1 METRTHISPALG
13 IDDSR
18 GRAARLLAEIEEIRA
33 STAEDRL
40 AGFLDTSYFAACL
53 LVPEAL
59 EHLLA
64 AMPSRPDPLGARN
77 ALARTFLHADSPVPV
92 HASVQFGRWYAQ
104 ATSPG
109 LRDRLGML
117 LLRLQ
122 QQTFDGRHDLAQR
135 TAQEVT
141 AQLNSAPDRTGI
153 QDFLPAV
160 LIGVG
165 SAHLQAGSLDAAIGS
180 YRSASRW
187 AEAGSHP
194 AHEHAESFVELV
206 RALRADGCP
215 HEACRRIAPVHPR
228 GARSS
233 LLWIWTSVAVLA
245 RGLRALA
252 TGDVRTA
259 EESLERIGLGPEG
272 GDVDALGQYWWV
284 PLHLRAGIA
293 LRRGDRDREVHL
305 LRRGLEEHFPSV
317 GTTSY
322 AGSLLRADLADLL
335 QACHA
340 DSEAA
345 AVLDEAERGV
355 PTSQGLASRARLL
368 HLTGDDAGLDR
379 RLEKV
384 GRFHPLSS
392 PELDVLRL
400 LRRHARL
407 PRQAATA
414 EDHDLWRA
422 VMSRADDLE
431 LSLLPADA
439 AAAFAE
445 DGTSPR
451 AVGPG
456 PYSRPDPA
464 HLSRAER
471 DLVATLRADDTIA
484 SVAQRMYLS
493 PHTVKTRLRDIY
505 RKLGVHSKDELFEN
519 RGTIL
524 HPPP

>member
-1 METRTHISPALG
+1 METRTHTSPALG
-13 IDDSR
+13 MDDSR
-18 GRAARLLAEIEEIRA
+18 GRAARLLAEIEEIRE

-53 LVPEAL
+53 LVPDAL
-59 EHLLA
+59 EELLA

-77 ALARTFLHADSPVPV
+77 ALARTFLHADAPVPV

-104 ATSPG
+104 TTSPG

-122 QQTFDGRHDLAQR
+122 QQTFDGRHDLAVR
-135 TAQEVT
+135 TAEELTVE
-141 AQLNSAPDRTGI
+141 LNSAPDRSGI

-165 SAHLQAGSLDAAIGS
+165 SAHLQAGSLDAAVGS
-180 YRSASRW
+180 YRSAARW

-215 HEACRRIAPVHPR
+215 HEARRRIAPVHPR

-233 LLWIWTSVAVLA
+233 LLWIWTCVAVLA
-245 RGLRALA
+245 RGLRSLA
-252 TGDVRTA
+252 AGDLHA
-259 EESLERIGLGPEG
+259 AQESLERIGLGPEG
-272 GDVDALGQYWWV
+272 GDADALGQYWWV

-293 LRRGDRDREVHL
+293 LRRGDRDREAHL

-317 GTTSY
+317 GPTSY

-355 PTSQGLASRARLL
+355 PTSQVLASRARLL

-379 RLEKV
+379 LLERT

-407 PRQAATA
+407 PRQAPAA

-422 VMSRADDLE
+422 VMARAGDLE
-431 LSLLPADA
+431 LSLLPAEA
-439 AAAFAE
+439 AAASAP
-445 DGTSPR
+445 DGETPR
-451 AVGPG
+451 PVGSG
-456 PYSRPDPA
+456 PFSRPDPA

-505 RKLGVHSKDELFEN
+505 RKLGVHSKEELFEH
-519 RGTIL
+519 RGALL